1 MYGRRKSKSRYESFW
16 APYVTV
22 GERRAQAEV
31 AMEKRR
37 KKGLPVD
44 PVVVTA
50 KGRSAI
56 AGTFWGK
63 AWCDGLESQA
73 DLFNRLERGRTYARN
88 GSVVHLAVQSG
99 LVEAIVSGSS
109 LYEVSVKVKP
119 LDESR
124 WRRIR
129 AACGDQVESSLALL
143 QGKLAPAVMSVLTH
157 PDDGMVPRRG
167 ELTMRCSC
175 PDGVSMCKHVAA
187 VLYGVGARLDT
198 RPELLF
204 TLRGVALQ
212 ELVSAAGKAVAAP
225 RKVDNALVASADDLG
240 ALFGIDLD
248 DGAAPAPPPPT
259 APRATKPR
267 AKRIETAAAK
277 LPPAPAKKAPAPAMK
292 AAAPAKKA
300 AAPAMKAP
308 APAPTGVIGVLL
320 AGAEVTL
327 DQLRRRGHT
336 ASQLKALQAD
346 GTLVRFDYGWYR
358 LTRPL

>member
-1 MYGRRKSKSRYESFW
+1 
-16 APYVTV
+16 
-22 GERRAQAEV
+22 
-31 AMEKRR
+31 
-37 KKGLPVD
+37 
-44 PVVVTA
+44 
-50 KGRSAI
+50 
-56 AGTFWGK
+56 
-63 AWCDGLESQA
+63 
-73 DLFNRLERGRTYARN
+73 
-88 GSVVHLAVQSG
+88 
-99 LVEAIVSGSS
+99 
-109 LYEVSVKVKP
+109 
-119 LDESR
+119 
-124 WRRIR
+124 
-129 AACGDQVESSLALL
+129 
-143 QGKLAPAVMSVLTH
+143 
-157 PDDGMVPRRG
+157 
-167 ELTMRCSC
+167 MRCSC

-259 APRATKPR
+259 APRSTTPR